1 MKNKKQVISKKVY
14 TIELIEYTDNTST
27 MNRVNDGFNPI
38 ELLGQLEFIQIDII
52 DKLKELKSPPR
63 VKRKVIVD

>member
-1 MKNKKQVISKKVY
+1 MTNKKQVISKKVY
-14 TIELIEYTDNTST
+14 TIEVIEYSDETCT
-27 MNRVNDGFNPI
+27 MNRVNDGFNPM

>member
-14 TIELIEYTDNTST
+14 TIEVIEYSDETCT
-27 MNRVNDGFNPI
+27 MNRVNDGFNLM

-52 DKLKELKSPPR
+52 DKLKELKPPTR

>member
-1 MKNKKQVISKKVY
+1 MTNKKQVISKKVY
-14 TIELIEYTDNTST
+14 TIEVIEYSDETCT
-27 MNRVNDGFNPI
+27 MNRVNDGFNLM

-52 DKLKELKSPPR
+52 DKLKELKPPTR